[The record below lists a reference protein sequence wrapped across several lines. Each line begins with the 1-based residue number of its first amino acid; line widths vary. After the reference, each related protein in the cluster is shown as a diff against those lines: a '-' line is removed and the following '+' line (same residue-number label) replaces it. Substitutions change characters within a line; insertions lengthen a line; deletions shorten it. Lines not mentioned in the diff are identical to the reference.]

1 MIPQR
6 KGQFLINHIRITE
19 DYPVWND
26 KLTFTEN
33 MRIKSSFIESCIWN
47 MSSEEFSRIMNRW
60 GSQK

>member
-6 KGQFLINHIRITE
+6 KGQFLINNIRLIKN
-19 DYPVWND
+19 YPKWDNQCT
-26 KLTFTEN
+26 LAEN
-33 MRIKSSFIESCIWN
+33 RRIESAFIESCIWN